1 MRPLGCLVAASFKLS
16 VAPVAHAEPGTAA
29 QRLWLEEIA
38 RKLEAED
45 FEVGA
50 RRIEERGYAI
60 AVRYRDASNI
70 RAKAAAEAARVARTG
85 R

>member
-1 MRPLGCLVAASFKLS
+1 MLSTAPAAY
-16 VAPVAHAEPGTAA
+16 ADAGTVA

-38 RKLEAED
+38 RKLEAEG

-50 RRIEERGYAI
+50 RSLDERGYTI
-60 AVRYRDASNI
+60 EVRYRHASSV
-70 RAKAAAEAARVARTG
+70 RPPKAATEAARVARTA